1 MNSKKFKRLCEQ
13 YNQRKEEKERR
24 EAVGAHIVS
33 NRLEKE
39 GEDGRKKESDR
50 EW

>member
-13 YNQRKEEKERR
+13 YNQRKEEKEGL
-24 EAVGAHIVS
+24 EAERPPIGS